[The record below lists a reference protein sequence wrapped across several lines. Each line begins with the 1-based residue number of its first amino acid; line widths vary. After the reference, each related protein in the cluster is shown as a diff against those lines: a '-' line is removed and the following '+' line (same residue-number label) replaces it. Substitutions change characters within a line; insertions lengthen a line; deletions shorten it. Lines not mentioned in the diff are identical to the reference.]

1 MLLRLAY
8 LAVTNTFALLR
19 VLPMS
24 ERDKDIEILAL
35 RHQLLVLRRQVG
47 KPAFTDTDRVVLAG
61 LLHRVPGQRLCR
73 LLLLVRPDMVL
84 RWHRDLIKRRHAA
97 TCAPKRR
104 GRPPTVRSI
113 RALVLRLARGNP
125 SWGYRRI
132 HAELAALGIKV
143 ARLDRLGN
151 PAGARRCARAA
162 TAEHDLGRLP
172 AQPGGRAAGLR
183 LLRDPHADRGP

>member
-35 RHQLLVLRRQVG
+35 RHRLLVLRRQVG
-47 KPAFTDTDRVVLAG
+47 KPVFTDTDRVVLAG
-61 LLHRVPGQRLCR
+61 LLHRLPRQRLCQ
-73 LLLLVRPDMVL
+73 LLLLVGPDTVL

-113 RALVLRLARGNP
+113 RALVLRLARENP

-132 HAELAALGIKV
+132 HAELAALGVKV
-143 ARLDRLGN
+143 AASTVWEILREHGAA
-151 PAGARRCARAA
+151 PAPQRQSTTWADFPRSQADA
-162 TAEHDLGRLP
+162 
-172 AQPGGRAAGLR
+172 
-183 LLRDPHADRGP
+183 LLACDFF